1 MAPDTFHAVYT
12 PVRCVAAGGH
22 IFMNEAMHLTEV
34 SKAFDH
40 KHGLDVT
47 NTSHVGAFDTITLI
61 FLNMIRDDRLG
72 MFNFF
77 VQV

>member
-1 MAPDTFHAVYT
+1 
-12 PVRCVAAGGH
+12 
-22 IFMNEAMHLTEV
+22 MNEAMHLTEV